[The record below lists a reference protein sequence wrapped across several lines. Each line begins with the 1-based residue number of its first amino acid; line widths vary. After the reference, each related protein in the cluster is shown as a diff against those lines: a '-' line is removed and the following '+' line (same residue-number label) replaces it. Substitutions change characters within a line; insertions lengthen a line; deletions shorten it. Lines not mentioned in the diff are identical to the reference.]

1 MKIFELTKSK
11 GLIRKKKRIGRGNG
25 SGKGNYSTK
34 WHKGQKARSGFSM
47 SPTFE
52 WGQTSFVQRM
62 PKSRGFKRHYKLVDI
77 YSIVNLSSLEKDER
91 ITNDFEVTK
100 FKLKELGYISKES
113 NLVKVL
119 WLGDFTK
126 SLTFDWM
133 DKFSK
138 TAQEKIEKSGWK
150 IK

>member
-11 GLIRKKKRIGRGNG
+11 GLIKKSKRIGRGNW
-25 SGKGNYSTK
+25 SGKWNYSTK
-34 WHKGQKARSGFSM
+34 WHKGQKARTGFSM

-62 PKSRGFKRHYKLVDI
+62 PKSRWFKRHYKLLDV

-91 ITNDFEVTK
+91 IVDGFEITK

-113 NLVKVL
+113 ALVKI
-119 WLGDFTK
+119 LGVGDLKK
-126 SLTFDWM
+126 SLNFDGI

>member
-1 MKIFELTKSK
+1 MKIFEITKSK
-11 GLIRKKKRIGRGNG
+11 GLTRKSKRIGRGNA

-34 WHKGQKARSGFSM
+34 WLKWQKARSGFSM
-47 SPTFE
+47 RSTFE
-52 WGQTSFVQRM
+52 WWQTSFVQRM
-62 PKSRGFKRHYKLVDI
+62 PKKKWFKRHYKLVDL
-77 YSIVNLSSLEKDER
+77 YSVVNLAKLDKDER
-91 ITNDFEVTK
+91 IVDGLEITK
-100 FKLKELGYISKES
+100 LKLKELWYINKET

-119 WLGDFTK
+119 WLGELSK
-126 SLTFDWM
+126 SLIFDWI